1 MVRAFLYFI
10 ATIIVLVIIGLF
22 ALNYWSDKAT
32 EIAFVPN
39 TKFVEQE
46 ALAENAYSDPDM
58 WYSRPGIGTNDP
70 SRYQPAIAE
79 TENPLPRSEDE
90 GTLVEQASEAGSRR
104 MTAEE
109 AEDAADQAR
118 STRTDPTE

>member
-1 MVRAFLYFI
+1 MVRAFLYFV
-10 ATIIVLVIIGLF
+10 ATMIVLVIIGMF

-58 WYSRPGIGTNDP
+58 WYSRPGLGTDDP
-70 SRYQPAIAE
+70 ARYQPALA
-79 TENPLPRSEDE
+79 PAPEDP
-90 GTLVEQASEAGSRR
+90 ASETPSPQAPA
-104 MTAEE
+104 AEKKDMSVTLTQSE
-109 AEDAADQAR
+109 KIDD
-118 STRTDPTE
+118 